1 MSFSEMESNR
11 SQTWLQIKEQ
21 LAKANCSSPG
31 ELETGVSIV
40 LAEY

>member
-1 MSFSEMESNR
+1 MESNR
-11 SQTWLQIKEQ
+11 SLTRLPIKKQ